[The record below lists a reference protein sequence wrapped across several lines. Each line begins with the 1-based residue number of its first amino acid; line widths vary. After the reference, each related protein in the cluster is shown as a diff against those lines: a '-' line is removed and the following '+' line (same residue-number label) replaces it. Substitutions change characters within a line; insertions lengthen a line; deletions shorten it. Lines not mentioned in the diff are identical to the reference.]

1 MHLVCHSVSVPPP
14 PVRRGADFFLLKAWD
29 SRAGKPGQGVQERY
43 RRESKESRSWAEVR
57 AGFLWIIKCKQGW
70 KIGTTRP
77 SLGSSMT
84 AMVVSGCHLAALMG
98 HTISAT

>member
-1 MHLVCHSVSVPPP
+1 MFVHLVCHSVPVPAP

-43 RRESKESRSWAEVR
+43 RRESKESWSWAEVG
-57 AGFLWIIKCKQGW
+57 AGFLWIIKCRQGW
-70 KIGTTRP
+70 KIGANRP
-77 SLGSSMT
+77 DSMT

-98 HTISAT
+98 HTISAA